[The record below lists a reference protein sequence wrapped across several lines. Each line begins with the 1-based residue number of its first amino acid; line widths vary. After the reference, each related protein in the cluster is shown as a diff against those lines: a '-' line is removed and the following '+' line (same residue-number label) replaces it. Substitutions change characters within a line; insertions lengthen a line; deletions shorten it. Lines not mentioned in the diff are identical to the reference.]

1 MALFLFVWCR
11 STKMSEFQCIIPG
24 ENDPIW
30 RSYFSNGLV
39 QPPTRLPL
47 FCFQTCLALES
58 YQPVEGVFLDG
69 TFGLIAMLGSCC
81 FCRFPKHDAPLSTFT
96 IPDKNMSIYL
106 QKSCPRTTHIYYL
119 RKKKG
124 PNKDSQLKP
133 SVETM
138 NGLIKFNLQDLWT
151 FSAGASQKK
160 EA

>member
-1 MALFLFVWCR
+1 MALFCFCLVSFNEDEWLTNVLPFSVVVSNIFYFHPDPW
-11 STKMSEFQCIIPG
+11 G
-24 ENDPIW
+24 NDPIW

-69 TFGLIAMLGSCC
+69 TFGLIAMLGSCS

-119 RKKKG
+119 RKKKDLTKIHSW
-124 PNKDSQLKP
+124 NLQLKP
-133 SVETM
+133 WM
-138 NGLIKFNLQDLWT
+138 AW
-151 FSAGASQKK
+151 
-160 EA
+160 